1 MGEHDAKKWGRA
13 PTRLHG
19 ITFHI
24 PKDIMMDDQ
33 CCGSLEPKK
42 KKKTHYIYIKLEFTA
57 TMDQRNCV

>member
-42 KKKTHYIYIKLEFTA
+42 KKENSLYLH
-57 TMDQRNCV
+57 